1 MDSTQQAAAMAAAAA
16 TAAVQQMA
24 ATMQP
29 ALSAASRKT
38 VTLPTFWTHNPS
50 GWFQLAEAELLAAH
64 YSLEDRTCYVTILRA
79 LSQEVLLS
87 VHDLTSRL
95 SAADVPDAYL
105 QLKQAL
111 ITRYSLTQL
120 QHSFRLLTHPALGDR
135 RPIQLFAD
143 MHRHVPETGD
153 TLLNALFLQR
163 LPERM
168 RVALTDKC
176 HLPPRQL
183 AEAAELM
190 FDNMPET
197 AIAAMAVE
205 TKAFI
210 PIGASTP
217 AAAAT
222 VAAVPGVAA
231 ARPRAGSRGRWRGRS
246 PVRRSATTGRQ
257 RYPRTPSPASTLCW
271 YHYNF
276 KSRANRCQAPC
287 SWRPENK

>member
-1 MDSTQQAAAMAAAAA
+1 MDPTQQAAAMAAATAA
-16 TAAVQQMA
+16 AAVQQMA

-38 VTLPTFWTHNPS
+38 VNLPSFWTHNPT

-64 YSLEDRTCYVTILRA
+64 YTLEDRACYVTILRA
-79 LSQEVLLS
+79 LPQEVLLS
-87 VHDLTSRL
+87 VHDITGRL
-95 SAADVPDAYL
+95 SAADIPDAYL
-105 QLKQAL
+105 QLKQTL
-111 ITRYSLTQL
+111 ISRYSLTQL
-120 QHSFRLLTHPALGDR
+120 QHSFRLLSHPALGDR

-143 MHRHVPETGD
+143 MHQHVPEAGD
-153 TLLNALFLQR
+153 TLLNALYLQR

-205 TKAFI
+205 TKSFI
-210 PIGASTP
+210 PVGAATP
-217 AAAAT
+217 ST
-222 VAAVPGVAA
+222 VAAAEVAA
-231 ARPRAGSRGRWRGRS
+231 AMPRAGSRGRYRGRS
-246 PVRRSATTGRQ
+246 PARRSATPGRQ
-257 RYPRTPSPASTLCW
+257 RFPRTPSPASSLCW

-276 KSRANRCQAPC
+276 RSRASKCQAPC
-287 SWRPENK
+287 SWRPENE

>member
-1 MDSTQQAAAMAAAAA
+1 MDPTQQAAAMAAAAA
-16 TAAVQQMA
+16 AAAVQQMA

-38 VTLPTFWTHNPS
+38 VNLPTFWTHNPA

-64 YSLEDRTCYVTILRA
+64 YNLEDRTCYVTILRA

-87 VHDLTSRL
+87 VHDLTGRL

-120 QHSFRLLTHPALGDR
+120 QHSFRLLSHPALGDR

-143 MHRHVPETGD
+143 MHQHVPETGD
-153 TLLNALFLQR
+153 TLLNALYLQR
-163 LPERM
+163 LPERL

-205 TKAFI
+205 TKAFL
-210 PIGASTP
+210 PVGAAASVP
-217 AAAAT
+217 APTVAAAT
-222 VAAVPGVAA
+222 
-231 ARPRAGSRGRWRGRS
+231 PRAGSTGRWRGRS
-246 PVRRSATTGRQ
+246 PARRPATPGRQ
-257 RYPRTPSPASTLCW
+257 RRFTRTPSPASTLCW

-287 SWRPENK
+287 SWRPENE